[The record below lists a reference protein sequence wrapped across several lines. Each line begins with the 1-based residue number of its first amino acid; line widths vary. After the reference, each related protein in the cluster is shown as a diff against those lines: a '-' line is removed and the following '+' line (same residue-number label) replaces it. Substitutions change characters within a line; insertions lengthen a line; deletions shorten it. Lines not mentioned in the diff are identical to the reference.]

1 MMKWQNHI
9 KIEEGKDEASGYVD
23 DPLCGIGSEFTEVS
37 LLHVSDRNMV
47 WRAKRY
53 GRWWV
58 LKGINPEHPDTTALI
73 ALRKEFEIMIS
84 LRHPCIADAYAMED
98 VPRLGKCIVMEDA
111 SHLTLAQWLDTNPT
125 RQRRARVA
133 EQFMKAV
140 AYIHARGV
148 VHRDLKP
155 SNIMVAELDEQVK
168 LIDFGLADT
177 MSHTVFKAPAGTQGY
192 MSPEQACDNTPDVRN
207 DIYSAG
213 KVLELLHAGFS
224 WNRVAVSCT
233 RCRERRP
240 RNVDSLMR
248 SRRLWRLLPVAMA
261 AVATVAMMWF
271 FYRPVGKAAESGK
284 AIVVRDSVALPSPE
298 PELVDADGTE
308 DSLRFLLTAANDS
321 LASLRS
327 RTTGKEQRLQQAI
340 DKGKSMVDRS
350 YNATAMH
357 FLDTVSL
364 ELLKVF
370 PAYPPTETDRVITR
384 YTETLD
390 GEFTDAD
397 VQAIYTS
404 LNLHLSNR
412 ISEWNRRRE
421 KIISNGSATR

>member
-9 KIEEGKDEASGYVD
+9 KIEVGKDEASGYVD

-58 LKGINPEHPDTTALI
+58 LKGINPEHPDTTALM

-177 MSHTVFKAPAGTQGY
+177 MSHTVFTAPA
-192 MSPEQACDNTPDVRN
+192 D
-207 DIYSAG
+207 
-213 KVLELLHAGFS
+213 
-224 WNRVAVSCT
+224 
-233 RCRERRP
+233 
-240 RNVDSLMR
+240 
-248 SRRLWRLLPVAMA
+248 
-261 AVATVAMMWF
+261 
-271 FYRPVGKAAESGK
+271 
-284 AIVVRDSVALPSPE
+284 
-298 PELVDADGTE
+298 
-308 DSLRFLLTAANDS
+308 
-321 LASLRS
+321 
-327 RTTGKEQRLQQAI
+327 
-340 DKGKSMVDRS
+340 
-350 YNATAMH
+350 
-357 FLDTVSL
+357 
-364 ELLKVF
+364 
-370 PAYPPTETDRVITR
+370 
-384 YTETLD
+384 
-390 GEFTDAD
+390 
-397 VQAIYTS
+397 
-404 LNLHLSNR
+404 
-412 ISEWNRRRE
+412 
-421 KIISNGSATR
+421 